1 MTYITRSA
9 LLLAP
14 LLLLACGKKE
24 PVAAP
29 APVVVAAPTQAAEPA
44 APVEETSEQRQLKD
58 KQAKLAYATM
68 EDKYM
73 KDPRAQWATTAS
85 ATSTYGDP
93 EPAESHMAKQAIGP
107 IDDTN
112 WRNKNIELGFDSL
125 ELGYAK
131 PVLATE
137 VRLVIDDG
145 DGVEAIS
152 KVELQAEDGKWN
164 EIWSGISEVKED
176 DNGKRTWFVRSF
188 PQTAYKVKAVRYT
201 WANNLQHEYKN
212 AEGAQLVGD

>member
-1 MTYITRSA
+1 
-9 LLLAP
+9 
-14 LLLLACGKKE
+14 
-24 PVAAP
+24 
-29 APVVVAAPTQAAEPA
+29 
-44 APVEETSEQRQLKD
+44 
-58 KQAKLAYATM
+58 
-68 EDKYM
+68 
-73 KDPRAQWATTAS
+73 
-85 ATSTYGDP
+85 
-93 EPAESHMAKQAIGP
+93 MAKQAIGP